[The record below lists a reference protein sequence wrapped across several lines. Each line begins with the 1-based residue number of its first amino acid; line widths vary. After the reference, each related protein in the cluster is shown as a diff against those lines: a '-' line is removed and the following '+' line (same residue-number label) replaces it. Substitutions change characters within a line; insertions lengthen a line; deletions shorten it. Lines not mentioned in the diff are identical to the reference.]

1 MNPTTEE
8 PFVFPAPPAADV
20 EEWSGDPI
28 GVSNVITRT
37 KTRTAVHNKALDE
50 TPARRDDLIETA
62 RRQAAASDRLYQH
75 DVVIHGLKARAIT
88 NRAHLYDYWV
98 DNWFSLAEWQE
109 RTGLALA
116 GEPDITVY
124 ALGGVAGEEEAAYY
138 SRDKNTIVFFNTSY
152 YGQLKS
158 WTLGAVGRILAAD
171 HGIHSIHGACIERE
185 GRGVLYIAPTGT
197 GKSTSSYGL
206 MGLPETRFHSDD
218 WVYVLYC
225 YRHRDGDWVQPL
237 TVTPASGAPVKGYRI
252 YRWLDAHTDDRTAV
266 LRGRTLDDR
275 LVSFPLAEL
284 DRGTEPRGFA
294 YTSEKVFYL
303 RSNLVENFPGIAFDM
318 LQSKFENCPEV
329 TERFLREQ
337 ARILDDLEAGAL
349 DDPDPSH
356 AEHFRL
362 LDPGARRRLL
372 ARMYAFDNT
381 RAMLDIVPVFGAD
394 KVFTNPLEPV
404 ELSRIILLQRSPER
418 EEVVAR
424 LPRPKFIERLLLGI
438 TPEQKREIAYNAYR
452 AVDDEREKVF
462 IKGLEAEA
470 KAGGASLYDAYTAH
484 TGRDLPETLYEEFE
498 LFHMMHRVCA
508 CYEMNTILQRDPQVK
523 TKRQAVER
531 TMGLLDLLTAA
542 EPPTISLTL
551 QNYAQHLPQAV
562 AGAR

>member
-1 MNPTTEE
+1 MNATTEE
-8 PFVFPAPPAADV
+8 AFVFPAPPAPDI
-20 EEWSGDPI
+20 EEWPGNPI
-28 GVSNVITRT
+28 GASNTITRT

-50 TPARRDDLIETA
+50 TPARRDALIDTA
-62 RRQAAASDRLYQH
+62 RQHAASSGRIYQH

-98 DNWFSLAEWQE
+98 DNWFSLADWKE
-109 RTGLALA
+109 RTGLEVS

-124 ALGGVAGEEEAAYY
+124 ALGGVTEEEEAAYY
-138 SRDKNTIVFFNTSY
+138 SRAKNTIVFFNTSY

-218 WVYVLYC
+218 WVYVRYC
-225 YRHRDGDWVQPL
+225 YRHRHGDWVQPL
-237 TVTPASGAPVKGYRI
+237 SVTPAAGAPVKGYRI
-252 YRWLDAHTDDRTAV
+252 YRWLDAHPDDATAT

-284 DRGTEPRGFA
+284 DRSTLPRGFA

-303 RSNLVENFPGIAFDM
+303 RSNLVENFPEIVSEM
-318 LQSKFENCPEV
+318 LASKFENCPEV

-337 ARILDDLEAGAL
+337 ARILDDLEAGAVGESHL
-349 DDPDPSH
+349 DH
-356 AEHFRL
+356 ADHFRQ
-362 LDPGARRRLL
+362 LDRDARRRLL

-394 KVFTNPLEPV
+394 HVFTNPLEPV

-424 LPRPKFIERLLLGI
+424 LPLPRFIERLLLGI

-470 KAGGASLYDAYTAH
+470 KQYNTGLYDAYLAH
-484 TGRDLPETLYEEFE
+484 AGRDLPETLYEEFE

-542 EPPTISLTL
+542 EPPTLSLTL
-551 QNYAQHLPQAV
+551 QNYAQYLPQAV
-562 AGAR
+562 AGAL